1 MQEPIEREEQQGS
14 TETNERD
21 EERTEQAGNEHGHE
35 RDQSA
40 RRIGDRAASTTDTRE
55 RVTQGKQ
62 APGHGGR
69 PPEPDRAGNFDYT
82 CAPARQPAQQRLT
95 RGENF
100 TCAEL
105 AMTPVIG
112 HSQPTQCAYIGLWRR
127 APPPRPPDEDAARN
141 CAGFRPAVDAA
152 VAGPRAGRVIERRAT
167 RGVRQ
172 RTIGVRA
179 AGGSRP
185 TTRYAPAPAARG
197 GGWPPPES
205 EPLGVESAG
214 SMRCAWSAGAIVAA
228 VGVGACATNADVCAM
243 LFGGAEAASGRG

>member
-1 MQEPIEREEQQGS
+1 MSGVCRLRERA
-14 TETNERD
+14 RP
-21 EERTEQAGNEHGHE
+21 AGLNC
-35 RDQSA
+35 
-40 RRIGDRAASTTDTRE
+40 GDRFVYALAHQLGE
-55 RVTQGKQ
+55 
-62 APGHGGR
+62 
-69 PPEPDRAGNFDYT
+69 
-82 CAPARQPAQQRLT
+82 QRLT

-105 AMTPVIG
+105 AMTPVMC

-127 APPPRPPDEDAARN
+127 APPPRPPDEDAARTAPGSDPPSMRPLPGRAPAGSLSAGRRAASGSALSA
-141 CAGFRPAVDAA
+141 CALPAV
-152 VAGPRAGRVIERRAT
+152 
-167 RGVRQ
+167 RG
-172 RTIGVRA
+172 
-179 AGGSRP
+179 P